1 MRKMMFNDLCGL
13 TQLVLDGKK
22 TQTRRA
28 VPDRLMRKWDR
39 SPQSITGLDKRK
51 FLLDSSPLKVG
62 DVVAVAQ
69 SYAAILDDLENPKN
83 FTCMGHWDSASA
95 KRAMYAEM
103 FGHPGFVNKMFISA
117 DLMPHRIRIARVR
130 VENIGDISEADC
142 LREGIWGWNNVGF
155 KGITYWYPNLCNS
168 IFRTAR
174 AAYESL
180 LRRIGCGRLWDEN
193 GLVYVYDFELV

>member
-13 TQLVLDGKK
+13 TQLVLEGRK

-28 VPDRLMRKWDR
+28 VPNRLTRKWDR

-51 FLLDSSPLKVG
+51 FLLDSSPFIAG

-69 SYAAILDDLENPKN
+69 SYAAILDDLENPKVE
-83 FTCMGHWDSASA
+83 HWDSASA
-95 KRAMYAEM
+95 KRVMYAGM
-103 FGHPGFVNKMFISA
+103 FGRPGFANKMFVSA
-117 DLMPHRIRIARVR
+117 DLMPHRIRVTGVR
-130 VENIGDISEADC
+130 VESIRDISEADC
-142 LREGIWGWNNVGF
+142 LREGIWKWNNVGF
-155 KGITYWYPNLCNS
+155 EGVTYWYPNLCNS
-168 IFRTAR
+168 TFRTAR

-180 LRRIGCGRLWDEN
+180 LRRIGCGWLWDEN